1 MLRSRFLRCAVAS
14 AAALAISLTVSPA
27 TPAVAQARP
36 SAPASFPGFA
46 SFHHVKIP
54 GANGIKLDA
63 ATWIHRDGTP
73 RPAIVMPG
81 PWTQFG
87 WRTYTV
93 MASKYALAGYNV
105 LAYSARGFGSSE
117 GGAEGGGPLDVQ
129 DGSKALDHLI
139 AQAPGRTTK
148 VGFTGLS
155 YGSGLSQL
163 IAAQDPRVDA
173 VAALSTWG
181 DLGEAFYENRTRHLA
196 SVRALQTVKGN
207 ARLSART
214 QRMFSD
220 LLANRN
226 IPQALEWAKQRSPK
240 TYLKQLNKRRVPVFY
255 GQAWHE
261 TLFPSNQSLKTFNR
275 LTGPKR
281 IDVSIGDHAGPE
293 MTGMAGLPNH
303 VAKDAK
309 RWFDRFLK
317 GERNGID
324 TEGQVNS
331 QVMWKYWPWVRETRP
346 NWGAFTERTER
357 LNLTGPGGGR
367 ADGALSS
374 AALRPAAP
382 STGWRMPFTSGTDTT
397 ASVGGNIVFV
407 AGYKEMVGLPKT
419 YRTDTISRK
428 HAAVWTSAPME
439 ATTRLRGTPKLR
451 LTYTATTA
459 QSTIIAHLFDVDA
472 HGKAHIITHAPF
484 TSPGGRAGRP
494 VTADISLQAAA
505 YDVPTGHRLMLVVDT
520 KDAFYG
526 DANGAG
532 GQITVTSP
540 KGRPSYLDVPTG

>member
-1 MLRSRFLRCAVAS
+1 MAS
-14 AAALAISLTVSPA
+14 AATLAISLTASPA
-27 TPAVAQARP
+27 TPAVAQDHP
-36 SAPASFPGFA
+36 STPAAAPASALGFA

-54 GANGIKLDA
+54 GANGTKLDG
-63 ATWIHRDGTP
+63 ATWIHQDGTP
-73 RPAIVMPG
+73 RPAIIMPG
-81 PWTQFG
+81 PWSQIG
-87 WRTYTV
+87 WRTYMVT
-93 MASKYALAGYNV
+93 ASRYALSGYNV

-117 GGAEGGGPLDVQ
+117 GGAEAGGELDVR
-129 DGSKALDHLI
+129 DGSKALDYLI
-139 AQAPGRTTK
+139 ANSPGRTTK

-163 IAAQDPRVDA
+163 IAARDSRVDA

-181 DLGEAFYENRTRHLA
+181 DLAEAIYENRTRHLA

-214 QRMFSD
+214 QQMFSD
-220 LLANRN
+220 VLANRN
-226 IPQALEWAKQRSPK
+226 IPQAQEWAKQRSPQ
-240 TYLKQLNKRRVPVFY
+240 TYVKQLNKRRVPVFY

-261 TLFPSNQSLKTFNR
+261 TLFPSNQSLKTFNS

-281 IDVSIGDHAGPE
+281 IDLSIGDHAAPE

-331 QVMWKYWPWVRETRP
+331 QVMWKYWPWLRETRP
-346 NWGAFTERTER
+346 TWGAFTERTQR
-357 LNLTGPGGGR
+357 LNLSAPGGKS
-367 ADGALSS
+367 ADGG
-374 AALRPAAP
+374 LRASP
-382 STGWRMPFTSGTDTT
+382 STGWRMPFKSGTDTT
-397 ASVGGNIVFV
+397 ANVAGNIPFV
-407 AGYKEMVGLPKT
+407 AGIKEMAGLPKT
-419 YRTDTISRK
+419 YRTATISRK
-428 HAAVWTSAPME
+428 NAAVWTSAPVE
-439 ATTRLRGTPKLR
+439 STTRLRGTPKLR

-459 QSTIIAHLFDVDA
+459 RSTIIAHLFDVDA
-472 HGKAHIITHAPF
+472 NGKAHIVTHAPF
-484 TSPGGRAGRP
+484 TSLGGRAGKP
-494 VTADISLQAAA
+494 VTADIDLQAAA
-505 YDVPTGHRLMLVVDT
+505 YDVPAGHRLMLVVDT

-526 DANGAG
+526 DENEDG
-532 GQITVTSP
+532 GGITVSSP